1 MHTISSG
8 PFIAPNKDR
17 KSRRIIKSHGVMD
30 FIDLVHFHGQRL
42 TMDDSDLNALT
53 GFGTHYRRFNGIDY
67 RRQGLFSG
75 LKK

>member
-1 MHTISSG
+1 LKNGSGFTILRDNDG
-8 PFIAPNKDR
+8 A
-17 KSRRIIKSHGVMD
+17 MD

-53 GFGTHYRRFNGIDY
+53 GFGTHYRRFNGTDY